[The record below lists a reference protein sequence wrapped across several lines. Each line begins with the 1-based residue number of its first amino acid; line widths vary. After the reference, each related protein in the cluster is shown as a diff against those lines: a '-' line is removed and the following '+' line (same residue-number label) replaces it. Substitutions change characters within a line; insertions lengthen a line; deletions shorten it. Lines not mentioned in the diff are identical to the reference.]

1 MVKKI
6 KLEKARKVPTF
17 DFEGKE
23 NGFLLELFK
32 EGKKTIAYLSATKPG
47 GFKGYH
53 YHKIR
58 AARYVCIKGK
68 MKITLYVN
76 GRREE
81 HILSADKPE
90 RLFVPPRIPT
100 GLLNIG
106 KEEGWLINYP
116 HPAYDPILKGEQVE
130 FTEEELE
137 KAS

>member
-1 MVKKI
+1 MKKVKV
-6 KLEKARKVPTF
+6 EKAKKVPTF
-17 DFEGKE
+17 DLEGKE
-23 NGFLLELFK
+23 NGFLIELFK
-32 EGKKTIAYLSATKPG
+32 KGKKTIAYLSATKSG

-58 AARYVCIKGK
+58 AARYICIKGR
-68 MKITLYVN
+68 MKIILYVN

-81 HILSADKPE
+81 HILSADNPE

-116 HPAYDPILKGEQVE
+116 HPAYDPSLKGEQVE
-130 FTEEELE
+130 FIEEELE